1 MLGSLGVANLKEGP
15 GLGLFGGYGIELE
28 YMIVRRGSLEVLP
41 VCDRVLK
48 EESGTYGDIERGDVG
63 WSNELVL
70 HVIELKTNGPAA
82 ALAGVAESFQ
92 REVRHLDGL
101 LAAMAGRLM
110 PTAMHPWM
118 NPATETRLWPH
129 DNREVYEL
137 FDAIFGCKG
146 HGWSNLQ
153 SMHVNLPFAGDDELA
168 RLHAAIRLVLP
179 LLPGLAASSPI
190 VEGRATG
197 LLDNR
202 LEFYRHNCRAIPS
215 VTGKVVPEPVR
226 SRAEYRA
233 RILEPIGRDVAPH
246 DPKGVLDPE
255 WVNARGA
262 IARFA
267 RDAVEIRVIDV
278 QEQPAADL
286 SIAALAVAAVRE
298 LVAERHLGLDEQLA
312 IAGEPLEELFVA
324 SIREGE
330 RAAVPE
336 RLAAAF
342 GLARATVGQLWQ
354 ELGQATLAQVGESG
368 ASRAALAVIL
378 EQGPLARR
386 ILTAIDAG
394 RSIASV
400 YADLCDCLHAGEMF
414 TIS

>member
-1 MLGSLGVANLKEGP
+1 MALLAEGP
-15 GLGLFGGYGIELE
+15 GLGLFGGYGIEIE
-28 YMIVRRGSLEVLP
+28 YMIVRDGSLDVLP
-41 VCDRVLK
+41 VCDRLLK
-48 EESGTYGDIERGDVG
+48 AESGTFGDVDRGDVA

-70 HVIELKTNGPAA
+70 HVIELKTNGRAA

-92 REVRHLDGL
+92 REVRYIEGL
-101 LAAMAGRLM
+101 LQGMGGRLM

-118 NPATETRLWPH
+118 NPAKDTHLWPH
-129 DNREVYEL
+129 DCSDVYQL

-153 SMHVNLPFAGDDELA
+153 SMHINLPFASDDDLA

-179 LLPGLAASSPI
+179 LLPGLAAASPI

-215 VTGKVVPEPVR
+215 VTAKVVPEPVR

-233 RILEPIGRDVAPH
+233 RILEPIARDVAAH
-246 DPKGVLDPE
+246 DKSGVLDPE

-267 RDAVEIRVIDV
+267 RDAVEIRVIDT

-286 SIAALAVAAVRE
+286 AIAALAVAAIRS
-298 LVAERHLGLDEQLA
+298 LVEERHIGIDEQLA
-312 IAGEPLEELFVA
+312 FAGEPLEQLFVR

-330 RAAVPE
+330 RAQVDD
-336 RLAAAF
+336 RLAGAF
-342 GLARATVGQLWQ
+342 GLSGATVGQVWQ
-354 ELGQATLAQVGESG
+354 ELWNATLAREPG
-368 ASRAALAVIL
+368 ADGWRGPLALIL

-386 ILTAIDAG
+386 IMTAIDGG

-400 YADLCDCLHAGEMF
+400 YGDLCDCLRAGQMF
-414 TIS
+414 TTS